1 MIIIETIYFI
11 TFCFFI
17 IFSLSGLGQILI
29 DKTNKNFFESIFY
42 GFIVAAF
49 VITLIHFF
57 LKISI
62 FLSLIIL
69 SVGFLLGLKT
79 YYFSKIRLK
88 KKLFI
93 YLLIFLVLI
102 PIYVSQ
108 KYHEDFGYYHLPYII
123 NVINEKIIFGLAN
136 LNRAFVHNSIWINIQ
151 SIFYFKNNYNFVA
164 IPTFLIY
171 SLFIIYSIDRIM
183 IKRESNISNYFLI
196 VSIFYLILK
205 FTRISEFGNDIPSI
219 IFSILSIYNFL
230 RFSEEKEI
238 SIKKKIFYN
247 NFAFA
252 VFAILIKFSS
262 IPILLLTLY
271 LFFKNFKII
280 IKDIFK
286 FHYVFIYLICLLFF
300 LQQFIYTGC
309 FIFPSNLSC
318 FDVSWFDEYFL
329 NSKYRLELINK
340 SYFGTPAK
348 EIFSE
353 EEYLK
358 NLNWI
363 PFWFKRSYPGML
375 EHLLTM
381 ILPLILFLI
390 FLKKKKTQI
399 NQKFYGLKYFIFFIT
414 FGFLFWLNFSPVY
427 RFGIIYFLSFV
438 FFFSLLIYKKRIL
451 SKKIFV
457 ISISLMLFFNFSKNI
472 KRLNNE
478 DNIFFGIKKIDNSH
492 ILNPKNKGTIVSI
505 YQPDREANA
514 EKGNGWQ
521 GRLCWDIKFICTK
534 NKVNIKKIN
543 NYLIIMKSAE

>member
-1 MIIIETIYFI
+1 MIIIETAYFI
-11 TFCFFI
+11 TFCFFT

-29 DKTNKNFFESIFY
+29 HKINKNFFESIFY

-49 VITLIHFF
+49 CITLIHFF
-57 LKISI
+57 LEISVY
-62 FLSLIIL
+62 LSLIIL
-69 SVGFLLGLKT
+69 IAGFLIALKR
-79 YYFSKIRLK
+79 YNLLKIKLR
-88 KKLFI
+88 KKLLI
-93 YLLIFLVLI
+93 YLVIFLVLI
-102 PIYVSQ
+102 PIYISQ

-123 NVINEKIIFGLAN
+123 NIINEKIIFGLAN

-151 SIFYFKNNYNFVA
+151 SIFYFKNNYNYVSM
-164 IPTFLIY
+164 PTFLIY
-171 SLFIIYSIDRIM
+171 SLFIIYSFDRLIS
-183 IKRESNISNYFLI
+183 KKQNNISSYFLI

-219 IFSILSIYNFL
+219 LFSILSIFNFL
-230 RFSEEKEI
+230 RFNEEKEI
-238 SIKKKIFYN
+238 DIRKKIFYN
-247 NFAFA
+247 NFSFA
-252 VFAILIKFSS
+252 IFAILIKFSS

-271 LFFKNFKII
+271 LFFKNYKII
-280 IKDIFK
+280 IKDVFK
-286 FHYVFIYLICLLFF
+286 FHYIFIYLVCLLFF

-340 SYFGTPAK
+340 SYFGTAK
-348 EIFSE
+348 GILSE

-358 NLNWI
+358 NFNWI

-381 ILPLILFLI
+381 ILPLVLFLF
-390 FLKKKKTQI
+390 FLKKKKSQA
-399 NQKFYGLKYFIFFIT
+399 NQKFYDFKYFIFFLI

-427 RFGIIYFLSFV
+427 RFGIIYFLSLV
-438 FFFSLLIYKKRIL
+438 FFVTFLIYKQKIL

-457 ISISLMLFFNFSKNI
+457 IFISLFLFFNFSKNI

-478 DNIFFGIKKIDNSH
+478 DKIFFGIKKIDNSY
-492 ILNPKNKGTIVSI
+492 ILNTKNNDTIISI
-505 YQPDREANA
+505 FQPDMEANGI
-514 EKGNGWQ
+514 KGNGWQ

-534 NKVNIKKIN
+534 NKVDIKKVN
-543 NYLIIMKSAE
+543 NYLIIKKSTE

>member
-1 MIIIETIYFI
+1 MIIIEAAYFV
-11 TFCFFI
+11 TFCFFTT
-17 IFSLSGLGQILI
+17 FSLSGLGQILVR
-29 DKTNKNFFESIFY
+29 KVNKNFFESVFY

-49 VITLIHFF
+49 FITLIHFF
-57 LKISI
+57 LKINI
-62 FLSLIIL
+62 YFSLIIL
-69 SVGFLLGLKT
+69 STGFLLGLKS
-79 YYFSKIRLK
+79 YFSKIKLK
-88 KKLFI
+88 KKLLL

-102 PIYVSQ
+102 PIYISQ

-123 NVINEKIIFGLAN
+123 NLINEKIIFGLAN

-151 SIFYFKNNYNFVA
+151 SIFYFKDNFNYVS

-171 SLFIIYSIDRIM
+171 SLFIIYSIDRII
-183 IKRESNISNYFLI
+183 IKKESNISGYFLI

-230 RFSEEKEI
+230 KFNEEKEI
-238 SIKKKIFYN
+238 DIKKNKFYN

-252 VFAILIKFSS
+252 LFAVLIKFSS
-262 IPILLLTLY
+262 IPIFLLTLY
-271 LFFKNFKII
+271 LFLKNYKII

-286 FHYVFIYLICLLFF
+286 FHYIFIYLICLLFF

-329 NSKYRLELINK
+329 SAKDRLELVNK
-340 SYFGTPAK
+340 GYFATAK
-348 EIFSE
+348 EILSE

-358 NLNWI
+358 NFTWI

-381 ILPLILFLI
+381 SLPLILFLL
-390 FLKKKKTQI
+390 FLKKKETQTS
-399 NQKFYGLKYFIFFIT
+399 QKLNDLKYFIFFTI

-427 RFGIIYFLSFV
+427 RFGIIYFLSLIFL
-438 FFFSLLIYKKRIL
+438 FTFIIYKKKIL
-451 SKKIFV
+451 SKKIF
-457 ISISLMLFFNFSKNI
+457 IIFLSLFLFFNFSKNI
-472 KRLNNE
+472 KRLNDE
-478 DNIFFGIKKIDNSH
+478 DKIFFGIKKIENSY
-492 ILNPKNKGTIVSI
+492 ILNSKNNHSVIPTF
-505 YQPDREANA
+505 QPNMEANA

-534 NKVNIKKIN
+534 NKVDIERVN
-543 NYLIIMKSAE
+543 NYIIIKRLAE